1 LAVRHCLRL
10 AAAVRGLLL
19 ADRVLAVQVR
29 QRRQQTRLAVV
40 VVVPRLVQVR
50 QAVAVLFM

>member
-1 LAVRHCLRL
+1 LAVHHCLRL
-10 AAAVRGLLL
+10 VAAVLGLLL
-19 ADRVLAVQVR
+19 ADRVLAVQAR
-29 QRRQQTRLAVV
+29 QRRQQTRLAAV

>member
-1 LAVRHCLRL
+1 LAVHHCLRL
-10 AAAVRGLLL
+10 VAAVLGLLL